1 MLQLFFRTVEVDRR
15 NIDFTL
21 VPTLFP
27 WLCNI
32 LAETGR
38 RGKLPQGDHKIGHGR
53 RVW

>member
-1 MLQLFFRTVEVDRR
+1 MPLLFFRTVEVDRR

-27 WLCNI
+27 WLCNRQ
-32 LAETGR
+32 AETGR
-38 RGKLPQGDHKIGHGR
+38 RDKLPQGDHKIGHGR